1 MGQLYEEYKKL
12 QLEGNKKN
20 NSQLIYMLAAQHSK
34 YDFKYS
40 IEKGHTFNQFW
51 LNTRV
56 KGTKGENSILLQATQ
71 EEDGTV
77 RLSIQG
83 LFMIEDIKNFI
94 DYWDRDE
101 YSIFMK
107 YLEYF

>member
-1 MGQLYEEYKKL
+1 MGKLYEEYKKL

-20 NSQLIYMLAAQHSK
+20 NAQLIYILAAQYSK
-34 YDFKYS
+34 YDFKYN
-40 IEKGHTFNQFW
+40 IEKGDTFNQFW

-56 KGTKGENSILLQATQ
+56 KGTKGEDSILLQATQ
-71 EEDGTV
+71 EKDGTV
-77 RLSIQG
+77 CLSIQG
-83 LFMIEDIKNFI
+83 LYMIEDIKNFI
-94 DYWDRDE
+94 DYWDVDD